1 MDSIIERNVNRSS
14 EKINHPMLNLE
25 FLGKSV
31 IGILGTAFTVLVDQL
46 SGVVALAAGIAT
58 LWYMIAQAINATKR
72 GKREEIVFEQKQEER
87 HSGEN

>member
-31 IGILGTAFTVLVDQL
+31 IGILGTTLTVLVEQV
-46 SGVVALAAGIAT
+46 SGIVALAAGIAT

-72 GKREEIVFEQKQEER
+72 GKREEILFEQKQEER
-87 HSGEN
+87 QSEEN